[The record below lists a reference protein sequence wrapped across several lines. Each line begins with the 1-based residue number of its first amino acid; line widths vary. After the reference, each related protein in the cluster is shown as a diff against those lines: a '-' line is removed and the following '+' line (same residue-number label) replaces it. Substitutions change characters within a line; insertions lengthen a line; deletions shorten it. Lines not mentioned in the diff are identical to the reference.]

1 MLDSVEVW
9 PASSRCEWLVT
20 FATVIGTKTVEVKN
34 MIISYIFAFDGF
46 SITTFSLHWLLKFAK
61 NPPSICIEIEN

>member
-20 FATVIGTKTVEVKN
+20 MVIGTKTVEVKN
-34 MIISYIFAFDGF
+34 MIISYIFAF
-46 SITTFSLHWLLKFAK
+46 SLHWLLKFAK
-61 NPPSICIEIEN
+61 KTTINMY